1 MTQHIGI
8 AACSAEGAALCFRTI
23 CLEGGTLMGEHWH
36 PEVTMHV
43 HPLGQYMAHVERGD
57 WRAVAALM
65 LSSAE
70 KLATAGAD
78 FIICPDNTIHQ
89 AFDLVIGRSPRP
101 WLHIAEIVAREA
113 KEAGYRRLGVLG
125 TRFLME
131 GPVYPS
137 RLERADLD
145 YDVPDPGERQR
156 INDIIFQEL
165 VKGVLRSDSRAEM
178 RAIIERLGE
187 KGCDA
192 VILGCTEL
200 PLLIEQPDS
209 PLPILD
215 STRLLARAALRLA
228 VTGTKL
234 QR

>member
-1 MTQHIGI
+1 MPQHIGI

-23 CLEGGTLMGEHWH
+23 CLEGEALMGEHWH

-43 HPLGQYMAHVERGD
+43 HPLGQYMEPLGRGD
-57 WRAVAALM
+57 WPGVATLM

-70 KLATAGAD
+70 KLAAAGAD

-89 AFDLVIGRSPRP
+89 AFDLVVGKSPRP
-101 WLHIAEIVAREA
+101 WLHIAEVVATAA
-113 KEAGYRRLGVLG
+113 KESGYRRLGVLG
-125 TRFLME
+125 TRLLME
-131 GPVYPS
+131 GPVYPAY
-137 RLERADLD
+137 LERAALEYDL
-145 YDVPDPGERQR
+145 PGLAERER
-156 INDIIFQEL
+156 INEVIFQEL
-165 VKGVLRSDSRAEM
+165 VKGVLRTESRAEV

-228 VTGTKL
+228 LTGTAVE
-234 QR
+234 R

>member
-23 CLEGGTLMGEHWH
+23 CLEGEALMGEHWH

-43 HPLGQYMAHVERGD
+43 HPLGQYMEHLGRGD
-57 WRAVAALM
+57 WPGVATLM

-70 KLATAGAD
+70 KLAAAGAD

-89 AFDLVIGRSPRP
+89 AFDLVVGKSPRP
-101 WLHIAEIVAREA
+101 WLHIAEVVATEA
-113 KEAGYRRLGVLG
+113 KEAGYHRLGVLG
-125 TRFLME
+125 TRFLMD

-137 RLERADLD
+137 CLERADLE
-145 YDVPDPGERQR
+145 YDLPDPGERQH
-156 INDIIFQEL
+156 INELIFQEL
-165 VKGVLRSDSRAEM
+165 VKGVLRTESRAEV
-178 RAIIERLGE
+178 RTIIERLGE

-200 PLLIEQPDS
+200 PLLIEQSDS

-228 VTGTKL
+228 VTGSKG
-234 QR
+234 

>member
-1 MTQHIGI
+1 MPKHIGI
-8 AACSAEGAALCFRTI
+8 TACSAEGAALCFRTI
-23 CLEGGTLMGEHWH
+23 CLEGGALMGEYWH

-43 HPLGQYMAHVERGD
+43 HPLGEYMEHIERGD
-57 WRAVAALM
+57 WQGVAALM

-70 KLATAGAD
+70 KLASAGAD

-89 AFDLVIGRSPRP
+89 AFGLVIGRSPRP
-101 WLHIAEIVAREA
+101 WLHIAEVVATAAR
-113 KEAGYRRLGVLG
+113 EAGYRRLGVLG
-125 TRFLME
+125 TRSLME
-131 GPVYPS
+131 GPVYSS
-137 RLERADLD
+137 RLEQAGLEFDL
-145 YDVPDPGERQR
+145 PEPSERDR
-156 INDIIFQEL
+156 INEIIFQEL
-165 VKGVLRSDSRAEM
+165 VKGVLRTDSRAEVS
-178 RAIIERLGE
+178 AIIGRLGQ

-228 VTGTKL
+228 L
-234 QR
+234 A

>member
-1 MTQHIGI
+1 MFIPRAMTWTFSN
-8 AACSAEGAALCFRTI
+8 A
-23 CLEGGTLMGEHWH
+23 GG
-36 PEVTMHV
+36 
-43 HPLGQYMAHVERGD
+43 
-57 WRAVAALM
+57 VAALM

-70 KLATAGAD
+70 KLAAAGAD

-89 AFDLVIGRSPRP
+89 AFDLVIERSPCP
-101 WLHIAEIVAREA
+101 WLHIAEIVATAAR
-113 KEAGYRRLGVLG
+113 EAGYRRLGVLG

-137 RLERADLD
+137 CLERAGLEYDL
-145 YDVPDPGERQR
+145 PELSERDR
-156 INDIIFQEL
+156 INEIIFQEL
-165 VKGVLRSDSRAEM
+165 VKGVLRTDSRAEV
-178 RAIIERLGE
+178 RAIIGRLGE

-228 VTGTKL
+228 SG
-234 QR
+234 Q